1 MTTNNRSRGATLA
14 IWVALNILRLVG
26 FGAILWAIVVEGILL
41 KELVAIFVFRKVFI
55 PLMQSVLQRC
65 ERCIATNFERQHH
78 QCQRD
83 LESGVDRSGSKGR
96 NATSARSRST

>member
-26 FGAILWAIVVEGILL
+26 FGAILWAIVVQGILL
-41 KELVAIFVFRKVFI
+41 KELVAIYVFREGFI

-65 ERCIATNFERQHH
+65 SRCIATHFERQ
-78 QCQRD
+78 
-83 LESGVDRSGSKGR
+83 
-96 NATSARSRST
+96 